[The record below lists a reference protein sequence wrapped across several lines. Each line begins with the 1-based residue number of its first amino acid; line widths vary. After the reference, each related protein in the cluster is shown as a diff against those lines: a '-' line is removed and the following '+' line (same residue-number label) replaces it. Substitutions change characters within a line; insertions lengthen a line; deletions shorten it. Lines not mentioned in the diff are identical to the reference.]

1 MRNITISNIE
11 ITYPDATAYIG
22 DNLFIALKSTYDLP
36 VGAQIQVTDLA
47 STKYRK
53 LRYLSETSNVVFSLN
68 DAIDS
73 LYHDALSFN
82 ITIQLYENDVIVD
95 SFGFDTD
102 IMNGRTL
109 PLRAHGSTQTVY
121 VYDNEELYKV
131 GFIFPASG
139 SLSVNGHGVP
149 IISAGYTSLDLRPYI
164 TAAGEYQLCF
174 QAGAKGDNQSQTQ
187 SQSQAQAQN
196 TISIVNVGGITPF
209 SAIAQLY
216 FADTSGDVP
225 SGDTGGGVWNDDEF
239 YFEKYCMTLV
249 YDTVCDDYNF
259 FEVRYYDSDGIMRYL
274 GGKVVSETTES
285 KGENFYR
292 MDTSTPLR
300 NISRRYLNEYSDS
313 IKVAYGELRRDSY
326 WNDIL
331 LADKVEFKN
340 FNNEW
345 VECSVKTSKVTV
357 TSDETQ
363 DVELEYELLKK

>member
-1 MRNITISNIE
+1 MRTTTVSNIE
-11 ITYPDATAYIG
+11 ITYPDATAYLG
-22 DNLFIALKSTYDLP
+22 DNLFIALKSTNDLP
-36 VGAQIQVTDLA
+36 IGAQIQVTDLA

-82 ITIQLYENDVIVD
+82 ITIRLYEDGAYVGD
-95 SFGFDTD
+95 YGFDVD

-109 PLRAHGSTQTVY
+109 PLRRHGSTRTIY
-121 VYDNEELYKV
+121 VYGEDDIYKV

-149 IISAGYTSLDLRPYI
+149 IIAGGYTSLDLRSYI
-164 TAAGEYQLCF
+164 TNTGEYQLCF
-174 QAGAKGDNQSQTQ
+174 QAGAKGDNETQ
-187 SQSQAQAQN
+187 SQN
-196 TISIVNVGGITPF
+196 TISIVDVGGVTPF
-209 SAIAQLY
+209 SAVAQLY

-225 SGDTGGGVWNDDEF
+225 SGDKGGGVWKEDEF
-239 YFEKYCMTLV
+239 YLENYCMTLV
-249 YDTVCDDYNF
+249 YDSVCDDFNF
-259 FEVRYYDSDGIMRYL
+259 FKVRYYDTDGIMRYL

-292 MDTSTPLR
+292 MDTSIPLR
-300 NISRRYLNEYSDS
+300 NISRRYLTECSDTVN
-313 IKVAYGELRRDSY
+313 VAYGELRRDSY

-340 FNNEW
+340 HNDEW

-363 DVELEYELLKK
+363 DVELEFEILKG